1 MDSRLRNSP
10 SPPFSNGETTASS
23 DGASVDEFLTL
34 ARFDDLVA
42 SSRTLLSRST
52 VKNFAFLHQQ
62 SRRKALLELS
72 AAEAATEVA
81 LRHRIDRSL
90 LLAAPLALQAEHLRG
105 RLRSCIVSTE
115 TDMVGVRHHLDALET
130 LSEALE
136 NEEQDAV
143 DALQFLDELSTQ
155 HAVQQERAGSGAAPL
170 FFNTRFQARL
180 LTRRLHRVRTAQSD
194 ANTCYTRVALEC
206 HRREVALRELQKAR
220 EALYSVPR
228 EVDFSEASDEGK
240 GSDVCDRGAHNDD
253 PGCNQYDHA
262 ECSDCH
268 VVAQLAYECAR
279 QGRETQVQAQ
289 ESFAR
294 LQTLLKVR
302 EELYALAAELKV
314 DL

>member
-10 SPPFSNGETTASS
+10 SPPFSKGETTASS
-23 DGASVDEFLTL
+23 DTNMDEFLTL

-42 SSRTLLSRST
+42 SSRALLSRSS

-72 AAEAATEVA
+72 VAEAATEVA
-81 LRHRIDRSL
+81 LRQQMDRSL

-105 RLRSCIVSTE
+105 RLRSCIASTE
-115 TDMVGVRHHLDALET
+115 TDMFGVKHHLEILET

-136 NEEQDAV
+136 NEEQDAM
-143 DALQFLDELSTQ
+143 DALQFLDELSMQ
-155 HAVQQERAGSGAAPL
+155 HAVHQERAGSGAAPS

-194 ANTCYTRVALEC
+194 ANTCYTHFALEC

-253 PGCNQYDHA
+253 PADCFDHA
-262 ECSDCH
+262 ECSDCR

-279 QGRETQVQAQ
+279 QARETQVQAQ

-302 EELYALAAELKV
+302 EDLYALAAELKV